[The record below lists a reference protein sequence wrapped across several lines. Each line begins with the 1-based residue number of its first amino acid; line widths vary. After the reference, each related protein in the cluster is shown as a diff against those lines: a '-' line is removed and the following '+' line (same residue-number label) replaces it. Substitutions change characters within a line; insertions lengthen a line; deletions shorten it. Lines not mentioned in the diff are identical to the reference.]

1 MLQAVVLRN
10 VRSFKSA
17 IHAEENATAFTSL
30 RIPIKVIL
38 TTSQEIRREVFH
50 AIDSCLTVSGDTER
64 GLARVLRSETKRGY
78 KENENEKTD

>member
-17 IHAEENATAFTSL
+17 IHAEISANALTSL

-38 TTSQEIRREVFH
+38 TTSQEIRRGVFLYLDLVS
-50 AIDSCLTVSGDTER
+50 AIAVQAER
-64 GLARVLRSETKRGY
+64 HGTRIGPVLRP
-78 KENENEKTD
+78 